1 METRS
6 NITEYASL
14 TKVRVSS
21 STSSFFWCL
30 DTLTSLSVF
39 ILSAISFPPPFLHPP
54 PRFPFLSPHPILLP
68 STPPSFSFA
77 HFPPLILS
85 PSLLAPPSPPFSG
98 GFFIARRVTFQ
109 SLQNLV
115 SHYTRDA
122 DGLCVNLRKACSR
135 VETPQTVGLSYNTS
149 GTSQGGVG

>member
-1 METRS
+1 MCNLQS
-6 NITEYASL
+6 
-14 TKVRVSS
+14 
-21 STSSFFWCL
+21 SSFFWCL
-30 DTLTSLSVF
+30 DALTSLSVF
-39 ILSAISFPPPFLHPP
+39 ILSAISFPPRLLHPHLD
-54 PRFPFLSPHPILLP
+54 FPSCPLTPFSFLLPLHLSLSPTLLP
-68 STPPSFSFA
+68 GFY
-77 HFPPLILS
+77 PLRFFLR
-85 PSLLAPPSPPFSG
+85 PTRLYSG

-149 GTSQGGVG
+149 GTSQVGVG